1 MNKLVVILFFM
12 IALNFG
18 FVFFGT
24 MGFFPH
30 GPQGVILEYDLAHY
44 TAGNFIIDLFLSIGL
59 AAMGGLV
66 SNFVRIN
73 AFAMI
78 MFTEFF
84 WLPFSKTIG
93 VFWSIATQVPAAA
106 VVVEGF
112 ITIFTILMIVFYLQ
126 VMIEYSRVP
135 GGI

>member
-1 MNKLVVILFFM
+1 M
-12 IALNFG
+12 IVLNFG

-24 MGFFPH
+24 LGFFPH
-30 GPQGVILEYDLAHY
+30 GPQGIILEYDLAHY
-44 TAGNFIIDLFLSIGL
+44 TAGNFLMDIFLTVGL

-78 MFTEFF
+78 MFTELF

-93 VFWSIATQVPAAA
+93 VFWSIANQVPAAA
-106 VVVEGF
+106 VVVGGF
-112 ITIFTILMIVFYLQ
+112 ITIFTILMIVFYLF
-126 VMIEYSRVP
+126 VMVEYSKVP